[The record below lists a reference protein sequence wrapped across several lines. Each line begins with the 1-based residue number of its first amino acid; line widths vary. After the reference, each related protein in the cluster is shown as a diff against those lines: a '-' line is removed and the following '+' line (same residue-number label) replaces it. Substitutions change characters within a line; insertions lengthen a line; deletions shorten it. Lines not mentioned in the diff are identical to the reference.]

1 MVFFKDSFVSSTLP
15 KRLFGTY
22 EPFSTLKNMI
32 FRKYSFQKLTQF
44 PQKNNELDAVVSN
57 IGGFFGDIHVFLQLR

>member
-1 MVFFKDSFVSSTLP
+1 
-15 KRLFGTY
+15 
-22 EPFSTLKNMI
+22 MI
-32 FRKYSFQKLTQF
+32 SRKYSFQKLTQF